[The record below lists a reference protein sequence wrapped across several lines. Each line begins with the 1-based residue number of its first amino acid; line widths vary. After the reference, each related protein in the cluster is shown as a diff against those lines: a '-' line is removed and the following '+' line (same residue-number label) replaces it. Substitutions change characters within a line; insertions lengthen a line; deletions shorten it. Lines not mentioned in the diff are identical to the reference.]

1 MRTELSIVVLM
12 GILSSVAAE
21 AQSPALNTRAVIGA
35 LSSVPAAGGPQA
47 MLEIP
52 LQFEL
57 NSTQLTP
64 DNVAVLDVL
73 AQALNDPALIAGT
86 FLIEGHTDMTGT
98 AEANRKLSK
107 ARAEAVKAYL
117 ELRGVAAA
125 RLTAVGYGSTR
136 PLPGLNPADPQ
147 HRRVLVVREF

>member
-1 MRTELSIVVLM
+1 MRTELSVMVLM
-12 GILSSVAAE
+12 GVLSAVAAG
-21 AQSPALNTRAVIGA
+21 AQSPALDTRAVIGA
-35 LSSVPAAGGPQA
+35 LSSVPVAGAPQA

-73 AQALNDPALIAGT
+73 AQALNDPALIGGT
-86 FLIEGHTDMTGT
+86 FLIEGHTDATGP

-107 ARAEAVKAYL
+107 ARAQAVKAYL

-125 RLTAVGYGSTR
+125 RLTAVGYGSAR
-136 PLPGLNPADPQ
+136 PLPGLNPTDPQ
-147 HRRVLVVREF
+147 HRRVLIVREF